1 MIVFDTSALIDLF
14 RGKNEILNSVDDDM
28 VSTTVSY
35 HEIYVGIK
43 RQKARAEEK
52 FFRRLFSDIKIL
64 DLDVASAER
73 SSEIMSR
80 LMILGISVNAF
91 DVLIAGIAESNGA
104 ETIITRD
111 KDFESIAKVTELNI
125 KLY

>member
-14 RGKNEILNSVDDDM
+14 RGKNEILNSVDEDM
-28 VSTTVSY
+28 VSTAVSY

-64 DLDVASAER
+64 DLDIASAER

-80 LMILGISVNAF
+80 LMALKISVNAF
-91 DVLIAGIAESNGA
+91 DILIAGIAESNGA
-104 ETIITRD
+104 EAIVTRD
-111 KDFESIAKVTELNI
+111 KDFESIAKVSELNI

>member
-1 MIVFDTSALIDLF
+1 M
-14 RGKNEILNSVDDDM
+14 NSVDDDI
-28 VSTTVSY
+28 VSTAVSY

-64 DLDVASAER
+64 DLDIASAER

-80 LMILGISVNAF
+80 LMALKISVNAF
-91 DVLIAGIAESNGA
+91 DILIAGIAESNGA
-104 ETIITRD
+104 EAIVTRD
-111 KDFESIAKVTELNI
+111 KDFESIAKVSELNI

>member
-1 MIVFDTSALIDLF
+1 VIVFDTSALIDLF
-14 RGKNEILNSVDDDM
+14 RGKNEILNSVDEDM
-28 VSTTVSY
+28 VSTAVSY

-64 DLDVASAER
+64 DLDIASAER

-80 LMILGISVNAF
+80 LMALKISVNAF
-91 DVLIAGIAESNGA
+91 DILIAGIAESNGA
-104 ETIITRD
+104 EAIVTRD
-111 KDFESIAKVTELNI
+111 KDFESIAKVSELNI

>member
-14 RGKNEILNSVDDDM
+14 RGRNEILNSVDEDM
-28 VSTTVSY
+28 VSTAVSY

-64 DLDVASAER
+64 DLDIASAKR

-80 LMILGISVNAF
+80 LMALGISVNAF

-104 ETIITRD
+104 EAIVTRD
-111 KDFESIAKVTELNI
+111 KDFEAIAKVTELNI